1 MFLILCAVLV
11 LAWLLGWSAFHVT
24 GGLIHLLLIVAIIF
38 LVLHFLR
45 GRTA

>member
-11 LAWLLGWSAFHVT
+11 VAWLLGWSAFHVA

>member
-1 MFLILCAVLV
+1 MFLILCAVLIV
-11 LAWLLGWSAFHVT
+11 VWLLGWSAFHVT

>member
-24 GGLIHLLLIVAIIF
+24 GGLIHLLLIVAVIF